1 MIFGTAAPKFIFD
14 YNAVSKNFTVVAAT
28 NIFTCSAHGLINGQR
43 ITVAS
48 TVALPAPLAIGTH
61 YYVINRTTDTF
72 KLSLSKNGAE
82 IDITDTGTGTHS
94 LNTEMAVMMNYIVI
108 LKDEPEIDLI
118 EHKSVINGHREF
130 DYQGKHW
137 IYEIRMHLYKCSNPR
152 SKYEEIKQYEGS
164 EVVLFRHSEAEP
176 FKDAND
182 DDVLFLI
189 TKIQEAYFDTTD
201 YKDILII
208 RFESKDYIDLSDGST
223 IVSQT
228 EEIIIDAE
236 TIVIDI

>member
-1 MIFGTAAPKFIFD
+1 MIFGISAPKFVYDPDGTPATVNLD
-14 YNAVSKNFTVVAAT
+14 YV
-28 NIFTCSAHGLINGQR
+28 
-43 ITVAS
+43 
-48 TVALPAPLAIGTH
+48 
-61 YYVINRTTDTF
+61 
-72 KLSLSKNGAE
+72 
-82 IDITDTGTGTHS
+82 
-94 LNTEMAVMMNYIVI
+94 VI

-130 DYQGKHW
+130 DYRGKHW
-137 IYEIRMHLYKCSNPR
+137 IYEIRVHLCKYSNPR
-152 SKYEEIKQYEGS
+152 SKYEEIKQYEGA
-164 EVVLFRHSEAEP
+164 EVVLYRHSESEP

-182 DDVLFLI
+182 DEVLFLI

-201 YKDILII
+201 YKDTLII